1 MADEPTA
8 IAEEPTPELETAI
21 EAPADPADLPQEGD
35 GAEAEAEPE
44 QFDEDGNPIEAPAA
58 PEEDDSEEFELDGK
72 TFKAPKA
79 LKDRMLMHEDYT
91 RKTQALAAKAR
102 DYDVARQ
109 ISDAELGARAQI
121 TQIDASLKEWEKVD
135 WQTYEQQD
143 PLAAQSA
150 WRQFQQLKDSRST
163 ALTQLTQAERTRT
176 QLAQQ
181 DFAKRTEETARFA
194 AKNIPNWS
202 PKLGD
207 EIAAFAK
214 QSGLTDEG
222 IRNSLSPEFLKFAYR
237 AYRGYQL
244 EQKAA
249 APKPKPAPTQQ
260 LQPLQTVRGKSSP
273 GAARSLTQLAAG
285 NDMDAFAKA
294 FLPKVNAR
302 R

>member
-1 MADEPTA
+1 MADEPNA
-8 IAEEPTPELETAI
+8 IAEEPTPELETPAS

-35 GAEAEAEPE
+35 GTDAEPE

-102 DYDVARQ
+102 DFDVARQ

-121 TQIDASLKEWEKVD
+121 AQIDATIKEWEKVD
-135 WQTYEQQD
+135 WEAYENQD
-143 PLAAQSA
+143 PLGAAKA
-150 WRQFQQLKDSRST
+150 WRNFQQVKDSRST
-163 ALTQLTQAERTRT
+163 ALTQLSQAEQTRT
-176 QLAQQ
+176 HLAQQ
-181 DFAKRTEETARFA
+181 DFAKRAEETARFA
-194 AKNIPNWS
+194 AKNIKGWT

-207 EIAAFAK
+207 EIYTFCK
-214 QSGLTDEG
+214 ENGLSDEG
-222 IRNSLSPEFLKFAYR
+222 IRNSLSPEFLKFANWAR
-237 AYRGYQL
+237 LGRQM
-244 EQKAA
+244 EQRAA
-249 APKPKPAPTQQ
+249 APKPKPAVTPQ